1 MYQRGWATERKK
13 DVLRKKGEFEKV
25 YIQKFMCSA
34 IFRIKDC
41 SRGSVLPQ
49 RLVYAKKP
57 PTLINNLKV

>member
-1 MYQRGWATERKK
+1 MKMKKNNQTFTVRNYVSKRMGNREK

-49 RLVYAKKP
+49 R
-57 PTLINNLKV
+57 